1 MLNRR
6 LLHQPTVVVGVSDNK
21 LALLVVVVVGGG
33 DVWLT
38 HVAIVVDNA
47 SCNIFIIN
55 KSTTSRV
62 TNIFSMSHLFIKII
76 VTNKTSQPSYP
87 S

>member
-62 TNIFSMSHLFIKII
+62 TNILVCRIYLLKLL
-76 VTNKTSQPSYP
+76 
-87 S
+87 